1 MLGTPRIL
9 KTLLAL
15 AVLAHGFAHAEEMKR
30 VPWTTSHIHG
40 SPDPPK
46 PFVARRIYGD
56 VAFNKPTELEYDP
69 VSKCWLLLE
78 QWGKLFALRHDDP
91 GAKPVLCAD
100 LKAKYQDLDYLYGL
114 ALHPHYAENHL
125 VYLCYTRGAD
135 IDDATRVSRFQMKRD
150 ATSGLPVLDVASE
163 EVIFTWRSGGHNGA
177 NLQFGPDDM
186 LYIST
191 GDAASP
197 SPPDPRNTGQDVSD
211 LLSSILRIDVDHSDP
226 GCAYAIPKDNPF
238 VGQMV
243 DSAEHKPKPARG
255 EVWAYGLRNPWKMSF
270 DRATGRLWCADVG
283 WELWESVDLIER
295 GGNYGWSSMEAS
307 QPVRADAPKPPTPI
321 RPPVVAHSHD
331 EAASITGGYVYHG
344 KKFPELEGAYIYGDW
359 ATGKIWALW
368 YDGKQVTRH
377 EEIAD
382 THHKIVTFGQ
392 APDGEI
398 IYADYNDAAGLYAL
412 ERNSAE
418 KTEKFP
424 TKLSETGLFVPKKHS
439 WLEPEKG
446 VYTFG
451 INEPMWADAGVVMNL
466 HIALPGMGGIRTNV
480 KTGAPKD
487 GVTPVTY
494 TVEWPKDSVLV
505 QTYSYYKEDLGLN
518 QPNPVQTSKFIETQI
533 LHYDGVDWNAYSY
546 RWNEDDSDA
555 ELVPA
560 AGEERTVHAGAAWK
574 KQWRFHSR
582 AECIR
587 CHNSWTGY
595 ALAFQPL
602 QLVGV
607 PRFNAPPRDPGARL
621 LDQTDIFQSL
631 QLLDSHFLEQTNQ
644 RLVDT
649 RSPAINFENSF
660 FFQQSQLRAR
670 SYLHANCS
678 HCHRQNAGGA
688 VNMMLNTEL
697 LLPQTRTVGV
707 TPQQG
712 GLGLRNP
719 KLIDPGNPWNSVICV
734 RMAKPGAGHMPLVG
748 LHDVDVEGLRAIE
761 DWIAQ
766 MDGKAI
772 DAAALLPKQWSK
784 SLIEQKLATVE
795 GAMEVLRAV
804 DDEGIKDDLLKAA
817 LDLAWK
823 SPLPT
828 VRDLFERF
836 KPEDQREKTLG
847 TQIDTAA
854 MLAMKGDSAHGA
866 QVLSLQ
872 GKLGACYACHFINGT
887 GKDFGPDLSHV
898 GTRLTKAQIL
908 ESILQPSK
916 VIAQGFA
923 AVAVETKDGTSYLG
937 FVVNE
942 EPEMLHLKTATG
954 SVDVKKAEL
963 KKLTKLPA
971 SLMPEGQ
978 LAGLTA
984 QEAADVLAFLSGL
997 K

>member
-46 PFVARRIYGD
+46 PFVVRRIYGD

-91 GAKPVLCAD
+91 VAKPVLCAD

-114 ALHPHYAENHL
+114 ALHPHYAENHI

-135 IDDATRVSRFQMKRD
+135 IDDATKVSRFQMKRD

-177 NLQFGPDDM
+177 NLQFGPDGM

-191 GDAASP
+191 GDGASP
-197 SPPDPRNTGQDVSD
+197 SPPDPFNTGQDVSD
-211 LLSSILRIDVDHSDP
+211 LLSSILRIDVDHRDP
-226 GCAYAIPKDNPF
+226 GLAYAIPKDNPF

-270 DRATGRLWCADVG
+270 DRATCRLWCADVG

-307 QPVRADAPKPPTPI
+307 QPVRADAPKGPTPI

-377 EEIAD
+377 DEIAD

-392 APDGEI
+392 DTDGEI
-398 IYADYNDAAGLYAL
+398 IYADYNEAAGLYELQHNPAP
-412 ERNSAE
+412 

-424 TKLSETGLFVPKKHS
+424 TKLSETGLFEGTWQGHMQRAPGLYHFAIKAQM
-439 WLEPEKG
+439 LQQEK
-446 VYTFG
+446 T
-451 INEPMWADAGVVMNL
+451 ADGYEL
-466 HIALPGMGGIRTNV
+466 ALPGTSKILTKIV
-480 KTGAPKD
+480 TQKDKD
-487 GVTPVTY
+487 GNEHRSYELV
-494 TVEWPKDSVLV
+494 WPKDAVLSREIIAFRWNG
-505 QTYSYYKEDLGLN
+505 TPNGSA
-518 QPNPVQTSKFIETQI
+518 QPIETQM
-533 LHYDGVDWNAYSY
+533 LHYDGAAWNAYTY
-546 RWNEDDSDA
+546 RWDVDGTDA
-555 ELVPA
+555 TLVPA
-560 AGEERTVHAGAAWK
+560 GGETEEYRDWK
-574 KQWRFHSR
+574 GNKQVWRFHSR

-587 CHNSWTGY
+587 CHNSWVGGS
-595 ALAFQPL
+595 LAFKPE
-602 QLVGV
+602 QLAEMTTYRGKTLVK
-607 PRFNAPPRDPGARL
+607 
-621 LDQTDIFQSL
+621 
-631 QLLDSHFLEQTNQ
+631 HFDMLEAEGYVDEKFAKLGLFT
-644 RLVDT
+644 LVNPYGLKHDET
-649 RSPAINFENSF
+649 H
-660 FFQQSQLRAR
+660 AR
-670 SYLHANCS
+670 SFLHANCA

-688 VNMMLNTEL
+688 VNMMLNAD
-697 LLPQTRTVGV
+697 LPLEKMLAVDVR
-707 TPQQG
+707 PQQG
-712 GLGLRNP
+712 GLGLTNP

-734 RMAKPGAGHMPLVG
+734 RLATSGAGHMPLIGEIESHRDSRLQVK
-748 LHDVDVEGLRAIE
+748 VVE
-761 DWIAQ
+761 DWIAK
-766 MDGKAI
+766 MDPANFAKHRH
-772 DAAALLPKQWSK
+772 DPKDEAAVRAMLG
-784 SLIEQKLATVE
+784 TVE
-795 GAMEVLRAV
+795 GAMELRY
-804 DDEGIKDDLLKAA
+804 LLQDGQ
-817 LDLAWK
+817 LDGKLVPSMLEQAWK

-828 VRDLFERF
+828 VRDLFEQFR
-836 KPEDQREKTLG
+836 PEDQREKTLG

-854 MLAMKGDSAHGA
+854 LLAMKGDGAHGG

-898 GTRLTKAQIL
+898 GARLSKAQIL

-923 AVAVETKDGTSYLG
+923 AVALEMKDGTSYLG

-978 LAGLTA
+978 FASLTA

>member
-1 MLGTPRIL
+1 
-9 KTLLAL
+9 
-15 AVLAHGFAHAEEMKR
+15 
-30 VPWTTSHIHG
+30 
-40 SPDPPK
+40 
-46 PFVARRIYGD
+46 
-56 VAFNKPTELEYDP
+56 
-69 VSKCWLLLE
+69 
-78 QWGKLFALRHDDP
+78 
-91 GAKPVLCAD
+91 
-100 LKAKYQDLDYLYGL
+100 
-114 ALHPHYAENHL
+114 
-125 VYLCYTRGAD
+125 
-135 IDDATRVSRFQMKRD
+135 
-150 ATSGLPVLDVASE
+150 
-163 EVIFTWRSGGHNGA
+163 
-177 NLQFGPDDM
+177 
-186 LYIST
+186 
-191 GDAASP
+191 
-197 SPPDPRNTGQDVSD
+197 
-211 LLSSILRIDVDHSDP
+211 
-226 GCAYAIPKDNPF
+226 
-238 VGQMV
+238 
-243 DSAEHKPKPARG
+243 
-255 EVWAYGLRNPWKMSF
+255 
-270 DRATGRLWCADVG
+270 
-283 WELWESVDLIER
+283 
-295 GGNYGWSSMEAS
+295 
-307 QPVRADAPKPPTPI
+307 
-321 RPPVVAHSHD
+321 
-331 EAASITGGYVYHG
+331 
-344 KKFPELEGAYIYGDW
+344 
-359 ATGKIWALW
+359 
-368 YDGKQVTRH
+368 
-377 EEIAD
+377 
-382 THHKIVTFGQ
+382 
-392 APDGEI
+392 
-398 IYADYNDAAGLYAL
+398 
-412 ERNSAE
+412 
-418 KTEKFP
+418 
-424 TKLSETGLFVPKKHS
+424 
-439 WLEPEKG
+439 
-446 VYTFG
+446 
-451 INEPMWADAGVVMNL
+451 
-466 HIALPGMGGIRTNV
+466 
-480 KTGAPKD
+480 
-487 GVTPVTY
+487 
-494 TVEWPKDSVLV
+494 
-505 QTYSYYKEDLGLN
+505 
-518 QPNPVQTSKFIETQI
+518 
-533 LHYDGVDWNAYSY
+533 
-546 RWNEDDSDA
+546 
-555 ELVPA
+555 
-560 AGEERTVHAGAAWK
+560 
-574 KQWRFHSR
+574 
-582 AECIR
+582 
-587 CHNSWTGY
+587 
-595 ALAFQPL
+595 
-602 QLVGV
+602 
-607 PRFNAPPRDPGARL
+607 
-621 LDQTDIFQSL
+621 
-631 QLLDSHFLEQTNQ
+631 
-644 RLVDT
+644 
-649 RSPAINFENSF
+649 
-660 FFQQSQLRAR
+660 
-670 SYLHANCS
+670 
-678 HCHRQNAGGA
+678 
-688 VNMMLNTEL
+688 MMLNTEL

-923 AVAVETKDGTSYLG
+923 AVTLETKDGTSYLG

-978 LAGLTA
+978 FASLTA